1 MAGEKYPATP
11 AEDLAFDTLY
21 SAGLGGASVAVFFLL
36 ITPGPGV
43 LTTAGV
49 GAGFGYAA
57 GLRFLTGLFVGTN
70 LVAIAVVSGL
80 AAVVLAVPE
89 IRIAATWA
97 SVAFFVWLA
106 SKIALSGAPIGF
118 IEAAKSPGFVNGVL
132 LQFINP
138 KAYAVNTTLFFG
150 FPFLPE
156 APAWEVALKFLIINA
171 IWIPVHLVWLRAG
184 VSLKRLNLP
193 PHVQRGINIAMAI
206 SLLAVVA
213 LAAWSQVGGG
223 DSGA

>member
-1 MAGEKYPATP
+1 MLTFAI
-11 AEDLAFDTLY
+11 
-21 SAGLGGASVAVFFLL
+21 AVFFLL

-49 GAGFGYAA
+49 GSGFGYAA
-57 GLRFLTGLFVGTN
+57 GLRVLSGLFVGTN

-80 AAVVLAVPE
+80 AAVELAVPE
-89 IRIAATWA
+89 IRIATTWA

-106 SKIALSGAPIGF
+106 AKIALSGATVGF
-118 IEAAKSPGFVNGVL
+118 IEAAKAPGFVNGVL

-150 FPFLPE
+150 FPFLTD

-171 IWIPVHLVWLRAG
+171 IWIPVHLIWLRAG
-184 VSLKRLNLP
+184 VSLKRLNLAP
-193 PHVQRGINIAMAI
+193 RIQRAINIAMAL
-206 SLLAVVA
+206 SLLAVVG
-213 LAAWSQVGGG
+213 LAAWSQLY
-223 DSGA
+223 AAAPA